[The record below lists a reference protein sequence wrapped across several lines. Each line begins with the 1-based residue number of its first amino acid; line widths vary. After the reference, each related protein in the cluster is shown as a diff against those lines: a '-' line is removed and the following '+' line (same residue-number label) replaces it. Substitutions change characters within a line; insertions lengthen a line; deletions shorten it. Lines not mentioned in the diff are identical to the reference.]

1 MPEKIYRITS
11 GTCRE
16 QEEMKNT
23 RIIPW
28 AIMVITLLCFT
39 GLVSAQD
46 ASSTVTQNTGEISED
61 IASYSGPIGPDS
73 PLHGLK
79 VAMEDLDETFTF
91 NDTQRIEKRVDHARI
106 RISEVRRELVLNRTE
121 TADRALDLY
130 WQKLN
135 LTEMSL
141 TQFAPNTTGL
151 LHAQEMIARHQV
163 VLANLSSLYPNNS
176 GLARAYNNSL
186 VLEQKFEQKTEM
198 RLTRLIEKDRKT
210 VFKAIKLEIRKQNRT
225 SDDSTGTVGT
235 PVQDTNKIQ
244 DRIKDRKDAIPV
256 NETSNSQNEYRNNTP
271 PVTKNPQDDKG
282 SQRDK
287 NKNGRDS

>member
-1 MPEKIYRITS
+1 
-11 GTCRE
+11 
-16 QEEMKNT
+16 MKNK
-23 RIIPW
+23 RILSW

-39 GLVSAQD
+39 GLVSAQES
-46 ASSTVTQNTGEISED
+46 SSTVTQNTGEISED
-61 IASYSGPIGPDS
+61 IAPYSGPIGADS

-91 NDTQRIEKRVDHARI
+91 NDTERIEKRVDHARI
-106 RISEVRRELVLNRTE
+106 RISEVRKELVLNRTE
-121 TADRALDLY
+121 TADRVLELY

-135 LTEMSL
+135 ITEMSL

-151 LHAQEMIARHQV
+151 LHAQEMIASHQM
-163 VLANLSSLYPNNS
+163 VLANLRSLYPNNS
-176 GLARAYNNSL
+176 GLSRAYNNSL
-186 VLEQKFEQKTEM
+186 VLERKFEQKTEM
-198 RLTRLIEKDRKT
+198 RLTRLIEKDRKA
-210 VFKAIKLEIRKQNRT
+210 VFKAIKLDIGKQNRT
-225 SDDSTGTVGT
+225 SDDGTGTVGT

-256 NETSNSQNEYRNNTP
+256 NETGNSQNEYRNDTP

-287 NKNGRDS
+287 NKISRDS

>member
-46 ASSTVTQNTGEISED
+46 ASSAVTQNTGEISED

>member
-46 ASSTVTQNTGEISED
+46 ASSAVTQDTGEISED
-61 IASYSGPIGPDS
+61 ITPYSGPIGADS

-106 RISEVRRELVLNRTE
+106 RISEVRKELVLNRTE

-163 VLANLSSLYPNNS
+163 VLANLSSFYPNNS

-225 SDDSTGTVGT
+225 SDEGTGTVGT
-235 PVQDTNKIQ
+235 SVQDTNKIQ

>member
-1 MPEKIYRITS
+1 
-11 GTCRE
+11 
-16 QEEMKNT
+16 
-23 RIIPW
+23 
-28 AIMVITLLCFT
+28 MVMTLLCFT
-39 GLVSAQD
+39 GPAAAQD
-46 ASSTVTQNTGEISED
+46 ASSAVSPNTGEISED
-61 IASYSGPIGPDS
+61 IAPYSGPIGADS

-135 LTEMSL
+135 RTEMSL

-151 LHAQEMIARHQV
+151 LHAQEMIARHQM

-186 VLEQKFEQKTEM
+186 GLEQKFEQKTEM
-198 RLTRLIEKDRKT
+198 RLTRLIGKDKNT
-210 VFKAIKLEIRKQNRT
+210 VFKAVKLEIRKQNRAP
-225 SDDSTGTVGT
+225 DDDTGTVGT
-235 PVQDTNKIQ
+235 PPLDKPKIQ
-244 DRIKDRKDAIPV
+244 DRINDRKDAIPV

-271 PVTKNPQDDKG
+271 PATKNPQDDKG

>member
-16 QEEMKNT
+16 QEDMKSN
-23 RIIPW
+23 RILPW
-28 AIMVITLLCFT
+28 VIVVMTLLSFT
-39 GLVSAQD
+39 GAVAAQD
-46 ASSTVTQNTGEISED
+46 TSSAVTQNRGEIPED
-61 IASYSGPIGPDS
+61 IAPYSGPIGADS

-79 VAMEDLDETFTF
+79 VAMEDLEETFTF

-121 TADRALDLY
+121 TADRALYLY

-135 LTEMSL
+135 RTEMSL

-151 LHAQEMIARHQV
+151 LHAQEMIARHQT

-198 RLTRLIEKDRKT
+198 RLTRLIEKDRIT

-225 SDDSTGTVGT
+225 PDDGTGTVGT
-235 PVQDTNKIQ
+235 PDQDKTNMQ
-244 DRIKDRKDAIPV
+244 DRINDRKDAIPV
-256 NETSNSQNEYRNNTP
+256 NETNNSQNEYRNNTP

-287 NKNGRDS
+287 NKNGRD

>member
-46 ASSTVTQNTGEISED
+46 ASSSVTQDTGEISED
-61 IASYSGPIGPDS
+61 IAPYSGPIGADS

-151 LHAQEMIARHQV
+151 LHAQEMIARHQL
-163 VLANLSSLYPNNS
+163 VLANLSSFYPNNS
-176 GLARAYNNSL
+176 GLAQAYNNSL

-225 SDDSTGTVGT
+225 SDDSAGTVGT

-244 DRIKDRKDAIPV
+244 DRIKDRKDAIPM
-256 NETSNSQNEYRNNTP
+256 NETGNSQNEYRNNTP

-287 NKNGRDS
+287 NNNGRDS

>member
-1 MPEKIYRITS
+1 
-11 GTCRE
+11 
-16 QEEMKNT
+16 MKNK
-23 RIIPW
+23 RILSW

-39 GLVSAQD
+39 GLVSAQES
-46 ASSTVTQNTGEISED
+46 SSTVTQNTGEISED
-61 IASYSGPIGPDS
+61 IAPYSGPIGADS

-91 NDTQRIEKRVDHARI
+91 NDTERIEKRVDHARI
-106 RISEVRRELVLNRTE
+106 RISEVRKELILNRTE
-121 TADRALDLY
+121 TADRVLELY

-135 LTEMSL
+135 ITEMSL

-151 LHAQEMIARHQV
+151 LQAQEMIARHQM

-176 GLARAYNNSL
+176 GLSRAYNNSL
-186 VLEQKFEQKTEM
+186 ALERKFEQKTEM
-198 RLTRLIEKDRKT
+198 RLTRLIEKDRKA
-210 VFKAIKLEIRKQNRT
+210 VFKAIKLDIGKQNRT
-225 SDDSTGTVGT
+225 SDDGTGTVGT

-256 NETSNSQNEYRNNTP
+256 NETGNSQNEYRNDTP

-287 NKNGRDS
+287 NKISRDS

>member
-1 MPEKIYRITS
+1 M
-11 GTCRE
+11 
-16 QEEMKNT
+16 
-23 RIIPW
+23 
-28 AIMVITLLCFT
+28 TLLSFT
-39 GLVSAQD
+39 GAVAAQD
-46 ASSTVTQNTGEISED
+46 ASSAVTQNRGEIPED
-61 IASYSGPIGPDS
+61 IAPYSGPIGADS

-106 RISEVRRELVLNRTE
+106 RISEVRRELALNRTE

-135 LTEMSL
+135 RTEMSL

-151 LHAQEMIARHQV
+151 LRAQEMIARHQM

-176 GLARAYNNSL
+176 GLSRAYSNSL

-210 VFKAIKLEIRKQNRT
+210 VFRAIKLEIGRQNRT
-225 SDDSTGTVGT
+225 SDEGTGTVGT
-235 PVQDTNKIQ
+235 PVQDTHKIQ
-244 DRIKDRKDAIPV
+244 DRINDRKDTIPV
-256 NETSNSQNEYRNNTP
+256 NETGNSQNEYRNNTP

-282 SQRDK
+282 SPRDK

>member
-39 GLVSAQD
+39 VLVSAQD
-46 ASSTVTQNTGEISED
+46 ASSAVTQDTGEISED
-61 IASYSGPIGPDS
+61 ITPYSGPIGADS

-106 RISEVRRELVLNRTE
+106 RISEVRKELVLNRTE
-121 TADRALDLY
+121 TVDRALDLY

-141 TQFAPNTTGL
+141 TQFLPNTTGL

-163 VLANLSSLYPNNS
+163 VLANLSSFYPNNS

-225 SDDSTGTVGT
+225 SDEGTGTVGT

-271 PVTKNPQDDKG
+271 PVTKNSQDDKG

-287 NKNGRDS
+287 NKNRRDS